1 MASIDIGCIRIRIW
15 LKIIQPRVNG
25 KSNLIRGGR
34 YTYRYNNITFKK
46 KVWACFKANPTDNDT
61 INKNLNNTGIFYSPV
76 YFENIFFESVYSYFI
91 SCALTVINIKPF
103 ISSTDLVE
111 CIIDKSWI
119 IYPLIN
125 NALCTYNGFQS
136 NIVKFH
142 VKACGFPLF
151 VFECVGEQHLI
162 N

>member
-1 MASIDIGCIRIRIW
+1 MASIDIGCIRIRIR
-15 LKIIQPRVNG
+15 LKIIRPRVNV
-25 KSNLIRGGR
+25 KSNLIRGGK
-34 YTYRYNNITFKK
+34 YNNIYYIKK
-46 KVWACFKANPTDNDT
+46 KSELVFKANRTDNDT

-76 YFENIFFESVYSYFI
+76 YIENIFFESVYSYFI

-142 VKACGFPLF
+142 IKACGFPLF